1 MSYLYAFLPLNSSEK
16 ILSVVFQQFSRYK
29 GAKMWLKPP
38 PKKIELDFYEL
49 KFKKM
54 INIMVIKETK
64 VD

>member
-1 MSYLYAFLPLNSSEK
+1 
-16 ILSVVFQQFSRYK
+16 
-29 GAKMWLKPP
+29 MWLKPP